1 MLPEVSSRYDGVTGN
16 CGLNSAGDREPGIYE
31 IWGYA
36 NVDGEDTSIKYGEY
50 NAYSDSTTWDYQTD
64 ALAVSFRG
72 KSEVFIEVGVPEVIK
87 REETPMP
94 NGDARMEII
103 LDFPWSYDGEQIGIT
118 RQYAYGTIEYE
129 EEKDPVAVLAGYG
142 IYEASGDLNGTLT
155 YTIGNRWNMVTQ
167 EIWDFYLIVEGGTG
181 DFAGIQGIAGNAE
194 YPNFMLYL
202 NFNPWD

>member
-167 EIWDFYLIVEGGTG
+167 
-181 DFAGIQGIAGNAE
+181 
-194 YPNFMLYL
+194 
-202 NFNPWD
+202 